1 MESTFISIYI
11 KIVGLLIYSNLQTGH
26 ILISST
32 VFEIQGFNIT
42 KKKRKL
48 PLFCGN
54 IAPMVLA

>member
-32 VFEIQGFNIT
+32 VFEIQGFKIT